1 MKSLNQLMQEVIQ
14 LSGNIE
20 TNYPELHK
28 YLGETPVKIGNSD
41 EKEITTEDLILYLET
56 LKSLL
61 KHHIETH
68 KLSED

>member
-1 MKSLNQLMQEVIQ
+1 MKSLNQLMQEIIQ

-28 YLGETPVKIGNSD
+28 YFGETPVKIGNSD
-41 EKEITTEDLILYLET
+41 ENEITTTDLKLYLET

-68 KLSED
+68 KLAKD

>member
-1 MKSLNQLMQEVIQ
+1 MKSLNQLMQEIIQ

-20 TNYPELHK
+20 TNYRELHK
-28 YLGETPVKIGNSD
+28 YFGETPVKIGNSE
-41 EKEITTEDLILYLET
+41 EKEITTKDLKLYLET

-68 KLSED
+68 KLAEN